1 MTEKNDT
8 PTETKSDAGRAL
20 QVKVSMQEGEYTG
33 QPIYSN
39 LTSAQS
45 GQGVVMV
52 DFGFLDPQTMQLLNQ
67 KIASGEKI
75 SNTITAKMSCR
86 MAVSVDAANQLSQQL
101 NQLLGLNPNAHVQA
115 VQQKRTEQSESVV
128 TKSDTDAIPKEES
141 DKQES
146 GKGGFRFPWSKKT
159 H

>member
-8 PTETKSDAGRAL
+8 PAEAKGDAGRAL
-20 QVKVSMQEGEYTG
+20 QVKVSMQEGEYAG
-33 QPIYSN
+33 QPVYSN
-39 LTSAQS
+39 LTSVQN

-52 DFGFLDPQTMQLLNQ
+52 DFGFMDPQTMQLLNQ
-67 KIASGEKI
+67 KIASSEKI

-86 MAVSVDAANQLSQQL
+86 MALGVDAANQLSQQL
-101 NQLLGLNPNAHVQA
+101 NQLLGLKPNVHEQA
-115 VQQKRTEQSESVV
+115 VQQKKTEQSEPVV
-128 TKSDTDAIPKEES
+128 SKPNTDAKIKEEGN
-141 DKQES
+141 KQES

>member
-8 PTETKSDAGRAL
+8 PAETKGDAGRAL
-20 QVKVSMQEGEYTG
+20 QVQVNMQQGEHTG

-39 LTSAQS
+39 LASVQS

-52 DFGFLDPQTMQLLNQ
+52 DFGFMDPQTIQLLNQ
-67 KIASGEKI
+67 KMDAGEKV
-75 SNTITAKMSCR
+75 SSTITVKMSCR
-86 MAVSVDAANQLSQQL
+86 MALGVDAANQLSQQL
-101 NQLLGLNPNAHVQA
+101 NQLLGLKPNAHEQIA
-115 VQQKRTEQSESVV
+115 QQKKIEQHEAVV
-128 TKSDTDAIPKEES
+128 AKSDTNAIVKEEG
-141 DKQES
+141 DKPES

>member
-1 MTEKNDT
+1 MTEKNDM
-8 PTETKSDAGRAL
+8 PTETNGAGHAL
-20 QVKVSMQEGEYTG
+20 QVKVAMQGGEQTA

-39 LTSAQS
+39 LTSVQNA
-45 GQGVVMV
+45 QGVVMV
-52 DFGFLDPQTMQLLNQ
+52 DFGFMDPQTMQLLNQ

-75 SNTITAKMSCR
+75 SDTITAKMSCR

-101 NQLLGLNPNAHVQA
+101 NQLLGLNPNVHKQA
-115 VQQKRTEQSESVV
+115 VQQKRAEQSESMV
-128 TKSDTDAIPKEES
+128 TKLDTDAIPKEES

>member
-8 PTETKSDAGRAL
+8 PVETKGDAGRAL
-20 QVKVSMQEGEYTG
+20 QVKVSMQEGKYTG

-39 LTSAQS
+39 LTSVQN

-52 DFGFLDPQTMQLLNQ
+52 DFGFMDPQTMQLLNQ

-86 MAVSVDAANQLSQQL
+86 MALGVDAANQLSQQL
-101 NQLLGLNPNAHVQA
+101 NQLLGLKPNVHEQTA
-115 VQQKRTEQSESVV
+115 QQKKIEQPEAVV
-128 TKSDTDAIPKEES
+128 AKSDTDAIVKEE
-141 DKQES
+141 DNKQES

>member
-8 PTETKSDAGRAL
+8 PTETKGDAGRAL
-20 QVKVSMQEGEYTG
+20 HVKVSMQEGEYTG

-39 LTSAQS
+39 LTSVQS

-52 DFGFLDPQTMQLLNQ
+52 DFGFMDPQTMQLLHQ
-67 KIASGEKI
+67 RMASGEKI
-75 SNTITAKMSCR
+75 SNAITAKMSCR
-86 MAVSVDAANQLSQQL
+86 MALGIDAANQLSQQL
-101 NQLLGLNPNAHVQA
+101 NQLLGLKPNTHEQIA
-115 VQQKRTEQSESVV
+115 QQKKIEQPEAIVA
-128 TKSDTDAIPKEES
+128 KSDTNAIVKEEG
-141 DKQES
+141 DKPES

>member
-1 MTEKNDT
+1 MAEKNDT
-8 PTETKSDAGRAL
+8 PAETKGDAGRML
-20 QVKVSMQEGEYTG
+20 QVKVGMQEGEHTG

-39 LTSAQS
+39 LASVQS

-52 DFGFLDPQTMQLLNQ
+52 DFGFIDPQTMQRLNQ
-67 KIASGEKI
+67 KIAAGEKV

-86 MAVSVDAANQLSQQL
+86 MALGIDAANQLSQQL
-101 NQLLGLNPNAHVQA
+101 NQLLGLKPNVQEQA
-115 VQQKRTEQSESVV
+115 VKQKTERPEAAVSKPE
-128 TKSDTDAIPKEES
+128 TAAISKEG